1 MDSGF
6 APADRARFPSFPAA
20 MGTEHLSISSTT
32 GAFSFPLPFTGRAL
46 FSLVLPIPHTGVA
59 GEIPTSIAGGAGIRF
74 LPFTLRT
81 FSTALPSTR
90 GAWGFS
96 SSSTRV
102 TFHIPIIGI
111 RRNASISTVVEEHI
125 DQFLEVMRVEYG
137 YSRHTIS
144 AYQRDLLRFCRFAD
158 GKMTPEALR
167 LFSTRLAADGLAAT
181 SVSRAVA
188 SLRSFL
194 KFLLKEGILQDD
206 LRRHLV
212 SPKLPRLLP
221 HPISQ
226 KDVKSLLNAPGLS
239 VRDQAILELL
249 YAAGIRASE
258 LTGLRLEDFNPGVGY
273 IRCLGKG
280 GKERVVPIGRRA
292 IEKLTEYNSPGPLL
306 FPITRETLWRI
317 VQKAA
322 RKAGLRDRIHPHT
335 LRHSFATHLVQ
346 NGADLR
352 YVQEMLGHSK
362 ISTTQIYTEVDAD
375 RLKSIHKKFH
385 PRGG

>member
-1 MDSGF
+1 M
-6 APADRARFPSFPAA
+6 
-20 MGTEHLSISSTT
+20 
-32 GAFSFPLPFTGRAL
+32 
-46 FSLVLPIPHTGVA
+46 
-59 GEIPTSIAGGAGIRF
+59 
-74 LPFTLRT
+74 
-81 FSTALPSTR
+81 
-90 GAWGFS
+90 
-96 SSSTRV
+96 
-102 TFHIPIIGI
+102 
-111 RRNASISTVVEEHI
+111 EEHI
-125 DQFLEVMRVEYG
+125 DHFLEVMRVEYG

-144 AYQRDLLRFCRFAD
+144 AYQRDLLRFSRFSD
-158 GKMTPEALR
+158 GKCTPESLR
-167 LFSTRLAADGLAAT
+167 LFSTRLSADGLAAT

-194 KFLLKEGILQDD
+194 KFLMKEGILKDD

-212 SPKLPRLLP
+212 TPKLPRLLP

-226 KDVKSLLNAPGLS
+226 KDIELLLNAPGLS
-239 VRDQAILELL
+239 LRDQAILELL

-258 LTGLRLEDFNPGVGY
+258 LIGLRLEDFNPGVGY

-292 IEKLTEYNSPGPLL
+292 IEKISKYNPPGPLL

-335 LRHSFATHLVQ
+335 LRHSFATHLVR

-385 PRGG
+385 PRG